1 MSASRSIDS
10 WRQVES
16 RQGFAAY
23 LGFLAFDCEQAC
35 SGQEAE
41 PPTVSRWTNRTID
54 GLLWGWAGL
63 LGGRLDGTDLLHEEA
78 PDRPGWQGLAYQLD
92 IARTISPGFNL
103 VLADSEIEPNEVD
116 TPRDLRRYVATLATD
131 FARDQEECQAKIDR
145 GQWAGDG
152 GSWAH
157 STLYDWLG
165 AWAAWVGANSPRHAQ
180 LEPVTW
186 RSVALQLSV
195 ARIYE

>member
-1 MSASRSIDS
+1 M
-10 WRQVES
+10 
-16 RQGFAAY
+16 
-23 LGFLAFDCEQAC
+23 C
-35 SGQEAE
+35 
-41 PPTVSRWTNRTID
+41 PHP
-54 GLLWGWAGL
+54 LLWEWARL

-78 PDRPGWQGLAYQLD
+78 PGRPGWRGLAYQLET
-92 IARTISPGFNL
+92 ARTTSPDFNC
-103 VLADSEIEPNEVD
+103 VLANSGIEPDEVN
-116 TPRDLRRYVATLATD
+116 TPRGLQRHVATLAAD
-131 FARDQEECQAKIDR
+131 FTRDQRECQAKIDR

-165 AWAAWVGANSPRHAQ
+165 AWAAWVDANSPHHAQ

-186 RSVALQLSV
+186 RSVALQLSA

>member
-10 WRQVES
+10 WQQVES
-16 RQGFAAY
+16 RQDFAAY
-23 LGFLAFDCEQAC
+23 LDFLAFDCEQAC

-41 PPTVSRWTNRTID
+41 PPTVSRWTNRTIN
-54 GLLWGWAGL
+54 GLLWGWARL

-92 IARTISPGFNL
+92 TVRTTSPGFNL

-116 TPRDLRRYVATLATD
+116 TPRDLRRYVATLAAD
-131 FARDQEECQAKIDR
+131 FARDEAECQAKIDR

-165 AWAAWVGANSPRHAQ
+165 AWAAWVGANSPLHAQ

-186 RSVALQLSV
+186 RSVALQLSA

>member
-1 MSASRSIDS
+1 MSASRSIES
-10 WRQVES
+10 WQQVKS

-23 LGFLAFDCEQAC
+23 LSFLAVECGQAC
-35 SGQEAE
+35 SGQDAE
-41 PPTVSRWTNRTID
+41 SPTVSRWTNRTID
-54 GLLWGWAGL
+54 GLLWGWVRL
-63 LGGRLDGTDLLHEEA
+63 LGGHFDGTDLLHEEA

-92 IARTISPGFNL
+92 TVRTASPSFNF
-103 VLADSEIEPNEVD
+103 VLADSGIEPDEVD
-116 TPRDLRRYVATLATD
+116 TPRDLQRYVATLATD
-131 FARDQEECQAKIDR
+131 FVRDQEECQAKIDR

-157 STLYDWLG
+157 SNLCDWLD

-186 RSVALQLSV
+186 RSIALQLSA

>member
-1 MSASRSIDS
+1 M
-10 WRQVES
+10 
-16 RQGFAAY
+16 
-23 LGFLAFDCEQAC
+23 
-35 SGQEAE
+35 
-41 PPTVSRWTNRTID
+41 
-54 GLLWGWAGL
+54 
-63 LGGRLDGTDLLHEEA
+63 
-78 PDRPGWQGLAYQLD
+78 
-92 IARTISPGFNL
+92 
-103 VLADSEIEPNEVD
+103 LADSEIEPNEVD
-116 TPRDLRRYVATLATD
+116 TPRELRRYVATLATD

-165 AWAAWVGANSPRHAQ
+165 AWAAWVGAISPLHAQ

-186 RSVALQLSV
+186 RSVALQLSI

>member
-1 MSASRSIDS
+1 MK
-10 WRQVES
+10 S

-23 LGFLAFDCEQAC
+23 LSFLAVDCEQAC
-35 SGQEAE
+35 SGQDAE

-54 GLLWGWAGL
+54 GLLWGWVRL

-92 IARTISPGFNL
+92 TVRTTSPGLNF
-103 VLADSEIEPNEVD
+103 VLADSGTEPDEVN
-116 TPRDLRRYVATLATD
+116 TPRDLQRYAATLATD
-131 FARDQEECQAKIDR
+131 FVRDQEEYQAKVDR

-157 STLYDWLG
+157 SNLCDWLG
-165 AWAAWVGANSPRHAQ
+165 AWAAWVGANSLPHAQ

>member
-10 WRQVES
+10 WQQVES
-16 RQGFAAY
+16 RQDFAAY
-23 LGFLAFDCEQAC
+23 LRFLAFDCEQAC
-35 SGQEAE
+35 SGQDAE
-41 PPTVSRWTNRTID
+41 PPTVNRWTNQTIN
-54 GLLWGWAGL
+54 GLLWGWVRL
-63 LGGRLDGTDLLHEEA
+63 LGDRLDGTDLLHEEA
-78 PDRPGWQGLAYQLD
+78 PGRPGWQGLAYQLD
-92 IARTISPGFNL
+92 TVRTTSPGFDCML
-103 VLADSEIEPNEVD
+103 TAPGTEPDEVD

-131 FARDQEECQAKIDR
+131 FARDEKESQAKFDR

-157 STLYDWLG
+157 STLYDWLD
-165 AWAAWVGANSPRHAQ
+165 AWAAWVGANSPFHAQ

-186 RSVALQLSV
+186 RSVALQLSA